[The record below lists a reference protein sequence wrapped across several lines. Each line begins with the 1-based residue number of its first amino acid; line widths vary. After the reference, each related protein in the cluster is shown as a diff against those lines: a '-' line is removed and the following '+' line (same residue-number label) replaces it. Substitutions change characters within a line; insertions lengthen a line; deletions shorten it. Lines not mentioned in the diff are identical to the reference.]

1 MVAGAVAEALAAR
14 SISQHSATPRRKSVR
29 PSGRALSQSLPD
41 LALRGIEEFNRGRF
55 FECHEYL
62 EDAWREESGRI
73 RYLYQGILQV
83 GVGFYHQQNGNWKG
97 ATGLLRNGI
106 VRLEEFEPETSGID
120 VTGLRRASE
129 RCLAELET
137 LGREKVSEFDR
148 SLIPTVG
155 RVSRR

>member
-1 MVAGAVAEALAAR
+1 M
-14 SISQHSATPRRKSVR
+14 SQP
-29 PSGRALSQSLPD
+29 LPD

-97 ATGLLRNGI
+97 ATGLLRSGI
-106 VRLEEFEPETSGID
+106 ARLEEFEPETSGID
-120 VTGLRRASE
+120 VAELRRASE
-129 RCLAELET
+129 RCLAEIES

-148 SLIPTVG
+148 SLIPMVE